1 MCMLSFLLKLISKY
15 LRLYL
20 DNKFALDFA
29 AAVDV
34 VLLEK
39 VAKFFNEEHTKFIT
53 VLSATSQVA
62 CAIHNPYRCI

>member
-15 LRLYL
+15 LRFYL

-29 AAVDV
+29 AAVDI

-39 VAKFFNEEHTKFIT
+39 KWSPKFSMKSTRNSLLCYRLLVK
-53 VLSATSQVA
+53 A
-62 CAIHNPYRCI
+62 CAIHNPICI